1 MGLFSKFY
9 GIPPAMQVE
18 SNLFNTDT
26 RGTEPSVCFTEVSIL
41 IEVGNV
47 RSLAF
52 QGPNKPSIIERCP
65 YYRGVRKERL

>member
-1 MGLFSKFY
+1 MGLFSEFY

-47 RSLAF
+47 
-52 QGPNKPSIIERCP
+52 
-65 YYRGVRKERL
+65 